1 MSRLSFNLR
10 PRYFTVALLF
20 VLVAYATWASLAPRV
35 KAELNWR
42 ELQARKVLR
51 VGIDPGI
58 QPFSFYDASG
68 WNGFD
73 ADLARELS
81 SRLNL
86 QLQSDPVGYD
96 AMYDALQTKRVDIV
110 ISAVS
115 PDPNHT
121 ADFAFSQAYFD
132 AGPRVVSAST
142 IKTVQ
147 DLADKRVAVSLGT
160 EADRLVRFWERRTPN
175 LQRLPLADDAAALA
189 ALLSGE
195 ADVAVVSVFALAS
208 NSAAHWQVTSLSPRP
223 YVIALRREDQRLLSE
238 INIALG
244 LLEQDGTLA
253 KLQQKWIK

>member
-1 MSRLSFNLR
+1 M
-10 PRYFTVALLF
+10 
-20 VLVAYATWASLAPRV
+20 
-35 KAELNWR
+35 
-42 ELQARKVLR
+42 
-51 VGIDPGI
+51 
-58 QPFSFYDASG
+58 
-68 WNGFD
+68 
-73 ADLARELS
+73 
-81 SRLNL
+81 
-86 QLQSDPVGYD
+86 
-96 AMYDALQTKRVDIV
+96 
-110 ISAVS
+110 
-115 PDPNHT
+115 
-121 ADFAFSQAYFD
+121 
-132 AGPRVVSAST
+132 
-142 IKTVQ
+142 
-147 DLADKRVAVSLGT
+147 AVSLGT

>member
-1 MSRLSFNLR
+1 MSIARARFKLI
-10 PRYFTVALLF
+10 PVALL
-20 VLVAYATWASLAPRV
+20 VTLVGYASWASLAPRV

-42 ELQARKVLR
+42 ELQARKTLH

-58 QPFSFYDASG
+58 QPFSFYDANG

-73 ADLARELS
+73 ADLAREVS

-96 AMYDALQTKRVDIV
+96 SMYDALQTKRVDIV
-110 ISAVS
+110 LSAVS
-115 PDPNHT
+115 PDPNRT
-121 ADFAFSQAYFD
+121 ANFAFSQAYFD
-132 AGPRVVSAST
+132 AGVHVVSTSA

-160 EADRLVRFWERRTPN
+160 EADQLVRFWERRTPH

-189 ALLSGE
+189 ALQAGQV
-195 ADVAVVSVFALAS
+195 DVAVVSVFALAS
-208 NSAAHWQVTSLSPRP
+208 DGVDAHWQVASLSPRP

-244 LLEQDGTLA
+244 LLEQDGTPA